1 VAAIMRAVDQLS
13 DSFGIDCQL
22 LVGAAVVAAIMRSVD
37 QLSDSFG
44 IDCQLLVGAAV
55 VAAIMRSSIN
65 SLILV
70 ELISTYLLELQW
82 WLQ

>member
-1 VAAIMRAVDQLS
+1 MIS
-13 DSFGIDCQL
+13 I
-22 LVGAAVVAAIMRSVD
+22 D

-70 ELISTYLLELQW
+70 ELTASYLLELQW